1 MLSRDAPCAT
11 VRAMTLRVRSQT
23 GQASVEFVAVLPLV
37 LVVGLVLWQLALA
50 AQTAWLCANAAR
62 VAARAEAVGRDGAEA
77 ARSALPAGLRRGLR
91 VEREDGGRIRVH
103 VRVPVLVRGWRA
115 PLSVGAAAKLPSGG
129 SR

>member
-1 MLSRDAPCAT
+1 
-11 VRAMTLRVRSQT
+11 MTLRVRSQT

-62 VAARAEAVGRDGAEA
+62 VAARAGAVGRDGAEA

-91 VEREDGGRIRVH
+91 VEHEDGGQIHVH
-103 VRVPVLVRGWRA
+103 VPVPILVRSWRA
-115 PLSVGAAAKLPSGG
+115 PVSVGAAARLTSEGG
-129 SR
+129 R